1 MKVLAIVQARMGST
15 RLPDKVM
22 RKVGGV
28 TVIELLLTRLSES
41 NAINQIVVATS
52 IDSANDPLVQHVNGL
67 GYETFQGS
75 EQDVLDRFY
84 FAAKQFDADIVIRI
98 TGDCPLTDPILVDDQ
113 WC

>member
-22 RKVGGV
+22 RKVDGI

-41 NAINQIVVATS
+41 KAIDQIVVATS
-52 IDSANDPLVQHVNGL
+52 IDKANDPLVQHVNGL

-84 FAAKQFDADIVIRI
+84 YAAKHFNRSRV
-98 TGDCPLTDPILVDDQ
+98 PLVLPTIHR
-113 WC
+113 